1 MTDKKQNAAPWLAGA
16 VTPPATAE
24 SSATAAPT
32 GDGGTTPAAPALP
45 PVVTPAPAPEGFVA
59 KVEAEV
65 EKVEVEVV
73 EFVTVTVPRAFK
85 LRTGVHVER
94 EFKAGVQEME
104 RELAEH
110 WYSVAN
116 GVTIYGK

>member
-1 MTDKKQNAAPWLAGA
+1 MQEQQPAAVPAPWLSGA

-32 GDGGTTPAAPALP
+32 GDGGTTPAD
-45 PVVTPAPAPEGFVA
+45 PVVTPATAPEGFVA
-59 KVEAEV
+59 KVEAEA
-65 EKVEVEVV
+65 EKVEAEVV

-116 GVTIYGK
+116 GVTIYEK